1 MCITLLL
8 HKYYTK
14 GVRMTKATN
23 ENYYTKEECNVK
35 SVLSKDEINFF
46 KEGLKEQ
53 QKRIKSNLNIT
64 SSEMDEFINYD
75 PKDEGDYASIALEQS
90 LGRKISGIQAKN
102 LVLIERSLNKI
113 EHNCYGICKL
123 CEEPI
128 RTERLKI
135 KMFAEYCISCREII
149 ERENK

>member
-1 MCITLLL
+1 
-8 HKYYTK
+8 
-14 GVRMTKATN
+14 MTKATN
-23 ENYYTKEECNVK
+23 EGYYTKEE
-35 SVLSKDEINFF
+35 SVLTSSEIMFF
-46 KEGLKEQ
+46 KKGLEEQ
-53 QKRIKSNLNIT
+53 QKKIKSNLNMS
-64 SSEMDEFINYD
+64 SSEMDELVNYD

-102 LVLIERSLNKI
+102 LVLIERSLEKI
-113 EHNCYGICKL
+113 KHNCYGICEL

-149 ERENK
+149 EKENK

>member
-1 MCITLLL
+1 
-8 HKYYTK
+8 
-14 GVRMTKATN
+14 MTKATN
-23 ENYYTKEECNVK
+23 KGYYSTEECNVK
-35 SVLSKDEINFF
+35 SILTESEIEFF

-53 QKRIKSNLNIT
+53 QKKIKSNLNIS
-64 SSEMDEFINYD
+64 SSEMDDFVNYD

-102 LVLIERSLNKI
+102 LVLIEKSLKNI

-149 ERENK
+149 EKENN

>member
-1 MCITLLL
+1 
-8 HKYYTK
+8 
-14 GVRMTKATN
+14 MTKATN
-23 ENYYTKEECNVK
+23 ESYYSKEECNVE
-35 SVLSKDEINFF
+35 SVLTKNEIAFF

-53 QKRIKSNLNIT
+53 QRKIKSNLNIS
-64 SSEMDEFINYD
+64 SSEMDEFVNYD

-90 LGRKISGIQAKN
+90 LGSKISSIQASN
-102 LVLIERSLNKI
+102 LVLIEKSLKKI
-113 EHNCYGICKL
+113 ENNCYGICTL

-149 ERENK
+149 EKEKK

>member
-1 MCITLLL
+1 
-8 HKYYTK
+8 
-14 GVRMTKATN
+14 MTKATN
-23 ENYYTKEECNVK
+23 EGYYSKEECNVE
-35 SVLSKDEINFF
+35 SVLTKSEIKFF
-46 KEGLKEQ
+46 KHGLEEQ
-53 QKRIKSNLNIT
+53 QQKIKSNLDMS
-64 SSEMDEFINYD
+64 SSEMDEFVNYD

-90 LGRKISGIQAKN
+90 LGRKISSIQAKN
-102 LVLIERSLNKI
+102 LILIEKSLEKI

-149 ERENK
+149 EKEKN

>member
-1 MCITLLL
+1 MTLFL

-14 GVRMTKATN
+14 GDRMTKAIN
-23 ENYYTKEECNVK
+23 EKYYNTEECKVQSILNQN
-35 SVLSKDEINFF
+35 EISFF
-46 KEGLKEQ
+46 KKELEK
-53 QKRIKSNLNIT
+53 QKKKIKSNLNI
-64 SSEMDEFINYD
+64 SSTEMNEFINYD

-90 LGRKISGIQAKN
+90 IGTKISDIQAKN
-102 LVLIERSLNKI
+102 LVLIENSLKRI

-135 KMFAEYCISCREII
+135 KVFAEYCISCREII
-149 ERENK
+149 EKENK

>member
-1 MCITLLL
+1 
-8 HKYYTK
+8 
-14 GVRMTKATN
+14 MTKAKN
-23 ENYYTKEECNVK
+23 ERYYSKEECSVE
-35 SVLSKDEINFF
+35 SVLTKSEIKFF
-46 KEGLKEQ
+46 KDGLEEQ
-53 QKRIKSNLNIT
+53 QQKIKSNLDMS
-64 SSEMDEFINYD
+64 SSEMDGFVNYD

-90 LGRKISGIQAKN
+90 LGRKISSIQAKN
-102 LVLIERSLNKI
+102 LILIEKSLEKI

-149 ERENK
+149 EKEKN